1 MTITATQCRAARLLA
16 GISQAQLAGVA
27 VVPATLITDYET
39 GVGMPEPSDLEA
51 IQSALEWA
59 GVEFA
64 NGGRPGVRLRGPRGT
79 IPADQL
85 NASNDEW
92 GLKK

>member
-1 MTITATQCRAARLLA
+1 M
-16 GISQAQLAGVA
+16 
-27 VVPATLITDYET
+27 TDYEM

-59 GVEFA
+59 GVEFT
-64 NGGRPGVRLRGPRGT
+64 NGGQPGVRLRGPGGT

-85 NASNDEW
+85 NASSDEW

>member
-1 MTITATQCRAARLLA
+1 M
-16 GISQAQLAGVA
+16 
-27 VVPATLITDYET
+27 TDYEM
-39 GVGMPEPSDLEA
+39 GVGMPEPSEVEA

-59 GVEFA
+59 GVEFT
-64 NGGRPGVRLRGPRGT
+64 NGGRPGVRLRGPGGT

>member
-1 MTITATQCRAARLLA
+1 MTPAQCRAARMLA
-16 GISQAQLAGVA
+16 GISQAELAGVA

-59 GVEFA
+59 GVEFT
-64 NGGRPGVRLRGPRGT
+64 NGGRPGVRLRGPGGT

>member
-1 MTITATQCRAARLLA
+1 MTPAQCRAARMLA
-16 GISQAQLAGVA
+16 GISQAELAGVA

-59 GVEFA
+59 GVEFI
-64 NGGRPGVRLRGPRGT
+64 NGGQPSMRMRATGGT

-85 NASNDEW
+85 NATNDE
-92 GLKK
+92 